1 MIKNK
6 KLLIAGNWKMNGFKK
21 NLSVISLLIKYIKLK
36 KLKSSEILICP
47 PNTLIDSFSNLAK
60 RSKLLIGA
68 QNCSENE
75 TGAFTGE
82 VSPSMLKDSG
92 AQAVILGHSERRE
105 HQEESNKL
113 IHDKAKNSLKND
125 LLTIVC
131 VGESL
136 IQKKNQNTLR
146 VIGEQLKKSLPDKIN
161 PNNLVIAYEPIW
173 AIGSGLIPDN
183 ADIYK
188 VHSFISNKLNSRYGN
203 KSKKIK
209 ILYGGSVNKK
219 NASSILSIKYVDG
232 ALVGGASL
240 KFSDFK
246 AILDFCN

>member
-60 RSKLLIGA
+60 RSKLSMQFQFAL
-68 QNCSENE
+68 ENE
-75 TGAFTGE
+75 TGAFVLEST
-82 VSPSMLKDSG
+82 SMLKDSG

-113 IHDKAKNSLKND
+113 IHAKAKNSLKND

-146 VIGEQLKKSLPDKIN
+146 VIGEQLKEQHLHIQ
-161 PNNLVIAYEPIW
+161 LT
-173 AIGSGLIPDN
+173 LI
-183 ADIYK
+183 
-188 VHSFISNKLNSRYGN
+188 
-203 KSKKIK
+203 
-209 ILYGGSVNKK
+209 IL
-219 NASSILSIKYVDG
+219 
-232 ALVGGASL
+232 
-240 KFSDFK
+240 
-246 AILDFCN
+246 